1 MNSKMNSGI
10 ENSMNGKKRAVTSAV
25 TPHNIN
31 AKDLAASLDCCAEC
45 SVQYRCA
52 RRYVTM
58 TAPAATSGELPRK
71 IYSNKALGLDMEKK
85 ISRCGIKTATG
96 WAMFELEFYFL

>member
-1 MNSKMNSGI
+1 MNSGI

-58 TAPAATSGELPRK
+58 NRTRGYKRRAAKENLQ
-71 IYSNKALGLDMEKK
+71 
-85 ISRCGIKTATG
+85 
-96 WAMFELEFYFL
+96 